1 MDLWYSRPESPGSDF
16 RVKVRRPLFS
26 AESGER
32 RLDVLETEDFG
43 RLLLVDGRIVL
54 AENDGAAYREMAVHV
69 PLNAHPG
76 VRSVLVAGGGDGSV
90 VAELVRYP
98 EVERI
103 VVAEPDDG
111 VVEAARRWFPGI
123 AASLRDPRVRL
134 VAEEAAGFARE
145 TKERFDL
152 VIVDRP
158 DDEGKAELGQA
169 FYCDCFRILSG
180 DGILVNRAGSATFPG
195 RRRDLVRS
203 AGRLKR
209 LFPVYRLYRVS
220 PPAGEPGELLLG
232 FASKRYEPSK
242 GPDEEAW
249 EKRGIA
255 TSYYNAALH
264 GAAFALPQYAQ
275 ELLESV

>member
-26 AESGER
+26 AESGSR

-43 RLLLVDGRIVL
+43 RLLLIDGRIAL
-54 AENDGAAYREMAVHV
+54 CESDGAAYREMAVHV

-76 VRSVLVAGGGDGSV
+76 IRNVLVAGGGDGSIV
-90 VAELVRYP
+90 SELVRYP
-98 EVERI
+98 SVERI

-111 VVEAARRWFPGI
+111 IVEASRRWFPEI
-123 AASLRDPRVRL
+123 AAALRDPRVAI
-134 VAEEAAGFARE
+134 VASDAAELARE

-152 VIVDRP
+152 VVVDY
-158 DDEGKAELGQA
+158 DEDEAPSELGQA

-180 DGILVNRAGSATFPG
+180 DGVLVNRAGSALFAHK
-195 RRRDLVRS
+195 RRDLLRS

-209 LFPVYRLYRVS
+209 LFPIYRLYRAA

-232 FASKRYEPSK
+232 FASKRYEPEE
-242 GPDEEAW
+242 GPEAEAW
-249 EKRGIA
+249 RRRGIP
-255 TSYYNAALH
+255 TSYYNEEIH
-264 GAAFALPQYAQ
+264 RAAFALPQYAL
-275 ELLESV
+275 ELAAKI